1 MDSQSFLKMQ
11 TTIGTGKKLF
21 TKDNEYLWPNKYKIK
36 GFANEVKLKGEKI
49 NEKRIIL
56 NEKGKNRRVTK
67 KMEKLR
73 EEKYEEKSKVMK

>member
-1 MDSQSFLKMQ
+1 MEWKYFYGDMDSQSFLKMQ

-67 KMEKLR
+67 KNGKT
-73 EEKYEEKSKVMK
+73 